1 MLKIRHISITAP
13 ISINE
18 HISLPNFLMLSKKK
32 HVFFLDQY
40 FYDYSGYPDIFV
52 WTKFLL

>member
-18 HISLPNFLMLSKKK
+18 HISLSNFLMLSKKK

-52 WTKFLL
+52 